1 MSLNPVIAK
10 VTARIIERSK
20 ESRAA
25 YLANMEAAI
34 ANQPGRAKLSC
45 ANWAHAFAAS
55 PGVDK
60 VRALDPNAPN
70 IGIVSAYNDMLS
82 AHQPLEEYPAL
93 IKVAARE
100 VGATAQFAGGVPA
113 MCDGVTQGRPGM
125 ELSLFSRDV
134 IAMATGIA
142 LTHDAFDSALYLG
155 VCDKIVPGLVIGA
168 LTFSHLPALFVP
180 AGPMTSGLPNSEKA
194 RIRALYAEGKVG
206 RAELLEAESASYHG
220 PGTCTF
226 YGTANTNQML
236 MELMGFHLPG
246 SAFVHPNTPLREAL
260 VKEAARRAAAVTNKG
275 NEFIPVGRMIDEKSV
290 VNGVVGLMATGGS
303 TNLAL
308 HLVAM
313 AHAAGVIL
321 TLEDL
326 DEISK
331 ATPLLARV
339 YPNGSADVNHFQAA
353 GGMAFVIRELLK
365 AGLAHEDVLTIA
377 GPGLSRYTQEPVL
390 VDGEL
395 TWRDGAEESLDTA
408 IVRPISDAFSPEG
421 GLRMLGGNIGR
432 GVMKISAVKPEHH
445 VITAPAAVFQE
456 QEDFIAAFKRGELD
470 RDVVVVMRFQ
480 GPAANGMPELHN
492 LSPSISV
499 LLDRGY
505 KVALVTDGRMSGASG
520 KTPAAIHVT
529 PEAAKGGLL
538 AYVQDGD
545 VITVDAT
552 HGDLKVLVDEATL
565 RARTPANVPASK
577 PGFGREL
584 FGWMRAGVGP
594 ADHGASVLFA

>member
-1 MSLNPVIAK
+1 MSLNPVIAE
-10 VTARIIERSK
+10 VTARIVERSK
-20 ESRAA
+20 DSRAA
-25 YLANMEAAI
+25 YLANMQHAI
-34 ANQPGRAKLSC
+34 DSQPGRAKLSC

-134 IAMATGIA
+134 IAMATAVA

-155 VCDKIVPGLVIGA
+155 VCDKIVPGLVMGA

-206 RAELLEAESASYHG
+206 RAELLEAEQASYHG

-275 NEFIPVGRMIDEKSV
+275 NEFIPVGRMIDEKSI

-308 HLVAM
+308 HLIAM

-326 DEISK
+326 DDISK

-365 AGLAHEDVLTIA
+365 AGLVHEDVQTIA
-377 GPGLSRYTQEPVL
+377 GPGLSLYAQEPHL
-390 VDGEL
+390 EDGVL
-395 TWRDGAEESLDTA
+395 TWRDGAAESLDTA
-408 IVRPISDAFSPEG
+408 IVRPVSDPFSKEG
-421 GLRMLGGNIGR
+421 GLRLLAGNLGR

-445 VITAPAAVFQE
+445 VIEAPCAVFQE

-470 RDVVVVMRFQ
+470 RDVVVVVRFQ
-480 GPAANGMPELHN
+480 GPSANGMPELHN

-529 PEAAKGGLL
+529 PEAAKGGPL

-545 VITVDAT
+545 VISVNAET
-552 HGDLKVLVDEATL
+552 GELKILVDEAAL
-565 RARTPANVPASK
+565 LARTPANVPASK

-584 FGWMRAGVGP
+584 FGWMRSGVGA
-594 ADHGASVLFA
+594 ADAGASVFA

>member
-1 MSLNPVIAK
+1 MNPVIAE

-20 ESRAA
+20 DSRAA

-34 ANQPGRAKLSC
+34 EAQPGRAKLSC

-93 IKVAARE
+93 IKAAARE

-134 IAMATGIA
+134 IAMATAVA

-155 VCDKIVPGLVIGA
+155 VCDKIVPGLVMGA

-206 RAELLEAESASYHG
+206 RVELLEAEQASYHG

-275 NEFIPVGRMIDEKSV
+275 NEFLPVGRMVDEKSF

-308 HLVAM
+308 HLIAM
-313 AHAAGVIL
+313 AHSAGIIL

-326 DEISK
+326 DDISK

-353 GGMAFVIRELLK
+353 GGMAFIIRELLK
-365 AGLAHEDVLTIA
+365 AGLVHEDVQTIA
-377 GPGLSRYTQEPVL
+377 GSGLSLYAQEPHLEDGVL
-390 VDGEL
+390 S
-395 TWRDGAEESLDTA
+395 WREGAAESLDTA
-408 IVRPISDAFSPEG
+408 IVRPVSEPFSKEG
-421 GLRMLGGNIGR
+421 GLRLLAGNLGR

-445 VITAPAAVFQE
+445 VIEAPCAVFQE

-470 RDVVVVMRFQ
+470 RDVVVVVRFQ
-480 GPAANGMPELHN
+480 GPSANGMPELHN

-529 PEAAKGGLL
+529 PEAAKGGPL

-545 VITVDAT
+545 VIRVNAET
-552 HGDLKVLVDEATL
+552 GDLQILVDEAAL
-565 RARTPANVPASK
+565 LARTPANVPASK

-584 FGWMRAGVGP
+584 FGWMRQGVGA
-594 ADHGASVLFA
+594 ADAGASVFA

>member
-1 MSLNPVIAK
+1 MALNPVIAE
-10 VTARIIERSK
+10 VTARIVERSK
-20 ESRAA
+20 DSRAA
-25 YLANMEAAI
+25 YLANMEHAI
-34 ANQPGRAKLSC
+34 ESQPGRAKLSC

-125 ELSLFSRDV
+125 ELSLFSREV
-134 IAMATGIA
+134 IAMATAVA
-142 LTHDAFDSALYLG
+142 LSHDAFDSALYLG

-206 RAELLEAESASYHG
+206 RAELLEAEQASYHG

-275 NEFIPVGRMIDEKSV
+275 NEFIPVGRMIDEKSI

-308 HLVAM
+308 HIVAM
-313 AHAAGVIL
+313 AHAAGVLL

-326 DEISK
+326 DDISK

-339 YPNGSADVNHFQAA
+339 YPNGAADVNHFQAA
-353 GGMAFVIRELLK
+353 GGMAFIIRELLK
-365 AGLAHEDVLTIA
+365 AGLVHEDVQTIA
-377 GPGLSRYTQEPVL
+377 GPGLSLYAQEPHL
-390 VDGEL
+390 EDGVL
-395 TWRDGAEESLDTA
+395 TWREGATESLDTA
-408 IVRPISDAFSPEG
+408 IVRPVSDPFSPEG
-421 GLRMLGGNIGR
+421 GLRLLAGNLGR

-445 VITAPAAVFQE
+445 VIEAPAAVFQE

-470 RDVVVVMRFQ
+470 RDVVVVVRFQ
-480 GPAANGMPELHN
+480 GPSANGMPELHN

-529 PEAAKGGLL
+529 PEAAKGGPL

-545 VITVDAT
+545 VISVNAET
-552 HGDLKVLVDEATL
+552 GELKILVDEAVL
-565 RARTPANVPASK
+565 RARTPANVPVSK

-584 FGWMRAGVGP
+584 FGWMRSGVGA
-594 ADHGASVLFA
+594 ADAGASVFA

>member
-1 MSLNPVIAK
+1 MSLNPVIAE
-10 VTARIIERSK
+10 VTARIVARSK
-20 ESRAA
+20 DSRAA
-25 YLANMEAAI
+25 YLANMEHAI
-34 ANQPGRAKLSC
+34 ESQPGRAKLSC

-93 IKVAARE
+93 IKAAARE

-134 IAMATGIA
+134 IAMATAVA

-155 VCDKIVPGLVIGA
+155 VCDKIVPGLVMGA

-275 NEFIPVGRMIDEKSV
+275 NEFIPVGRMIDEKSI

-308 HLVAM
+308 HIIAM
-313 AHAAGVIL
+313 AHAAGVQL

-326 DEISK
+326 DDISR

-365 AGLAHEDVLTIA
+365 AGLVHEDVQTIA
-377 GPGLSRYTQEPVL
+377 GAGLSLYAQEPHLEDGVL
-390 VDGEL
+390 K
-395 TWRDGAEESLDTA
+395 WREGAAESLDTA
-408 IVRPISDAFSPEG
+408 IVRPVSDPFSKEG
-421 GLRMLGGNIGR
+421 GLRLLAGNLGR

-445 VITAPAAVFQE
+445 VIEAPCAVFQE

-470 RDVVVVMRFQ
+470 RDVVVVVRFQ
-480 GPAANGMPELHN
+480 GPSANGMPELHN

-529 PEAAKGGLL
+529 PEAAKGGPL

-545 VITVDAT
+545 VISVNAET
-552 HGDLKVLVDEATL
+552 GELKILVDEAAF

-584 FGWMRAGVGP
+584 FGWMRQGVGA
-594 ADHGASVLFA
+594 ADAGASVFA

>member
-1 MSLNPVIAK
+1 MSLNPVIAE
-10 VTARIIERSK
+10 VTARIVERSK
-20 ESRAA
+20 DSRAA
-25 YLANMEAAI
+25 YLANMQHAI
-34 ANQPGRAKLSC
+34 DSQPGRAKLSC

-82 AHQPLEEYPAL
+82 AHQPLEAYPAL
-93 IKVAARE
+93 IKAAARE

-125 ELSLFSRDV
+125 ELSLFSREV
-134 IAMATGIA
+134 IAMATAVA

-206 RAELLEAESASYHG
+206 RAELLEAEQASYHG

-275 NEFIPVGRMIDEKSV
+275 NEFLPVGRMIDEKSI

-308 HLVAM
+308 HIVAM
-313 AHAAGVIL
+313 AHAAGVQL

-326 DEISK
+326 DDISK

-339 YPNGSADVNHFQAA
+339 YPNGAADVNHFQAA
-353 GGMAFVIRELLK
+353 GGMAFIIRELLK
-365 AGLAHEDVLTIA
+365 AGLVHDDVQTIA
-377 GPGLSRYTQEPVL
+377 GPGLSFYAQEPHLEDGVL
-390 VDGEL
+390 K
-395 TWRDGAEESLDTA
+395 WREGATESLDTA
-408 IVRPISDAFSPEG
+408 IVRPVSDPFSPEG
-421 GLRMLGGNIGR
+421 GLRLLAGNLGR

-470 RDVVVVMRFQ
+470 RDVVVVVRFQ
-480 GPAANGMPELHN
+480 GPSANGMPELHN

-529 PEAAKGGLL
+529 PEAAKGGPL

-545 VITVDAT
+545 VITVNAET
-552 HGDLKVLVDEATL
+552 GELKILVDEAVL

-584 FGWMRAGVGP
+584 FGWMRSGVGA
-594 ADHGASVLFA
+594 ADAGASVFA

>member
-1 MSLNPVIAK
+1 MSLNPVIAD
-10 VTARIIERSK
+10 VTARIVARSRD
-20 ESRAA
+20 SRAA
-25 YLANMEAAI
+25 YLANMEQAI

-60 VRALDPNAPN
+60 LRALDPNAPN

-82 AHQPLEEYPAL
+82 AHQPLEAYPAL
-93 IKVAARE
+93 IKDAARE

-134 IAMATGIA
+134 IAMATAVA

-168 LTFSHLPALFVP
+168 MTFSHLPALFVP

-206 RAELLEAESASYHG
+206 REELLAAESASYHG

-260 VKEAARRAAAVTNKG
+260 VKESARRVAAVTNKG
-275 NEFIPVGRMIDEKSV
+275 NEFIPVGRMIDEKSF

-308 HLVAM
+308 HIIAM
-313 AHAAGVIL
+313 AAAGGVQL

-326 DEISK
+326 DDISR

-365 AGLAHEDVLTIA
+365 AGLVHEDVQTIA
-377 GPGLSRYTQEPVL
+377 GAGLSLYAQEPVL
-390 VDGEL
+390 EDGVL
-395 TWRDGAEESLDTA
+395 TWRDGAHESLDTA
-408 IVRPISDAFSPEG
+408 IVRPVSDPFSKEG
-421 GLRMLGGNIGR
+421 GLRLMAGNLGR

-445 VITAPAAVFQE
+445 VIEAPCAVFQE

-470 RDVVVVMRFQ
+470 RDVVVVVRFQ
-480 GPAANGMPELHN
+480 GPSANGMPELHN

-499 LLDRGY
+499 LLDRGH

-529 PEAAKGGLL
+529 PEAAKGGPL

-545 VITVDAT
+545 VIRVNAET
-552 HGDLKVLVDEATL
+552 GELKIMVDEATL
-565 RARTPANVPASK
+565 LARTPANVPASK

-584 FGWMRAGVGP
+584 FGWMRSGVGA
-594 ADHGASVLFA
+594 ADAGASVFA

>member
-1 MSLNPVIAK
+1 MSLNPVIAD
-10 VTARIIERSK
+10 VTARIVARSQ

-25 YLANMEAAI
+25 YLANMQHAI
-34 ANQPGRAKLSC
+34 DSQPGRAKLSC

-70 IGIVSAYNDMLS
+70 LGIVSAYNDMLS
-82 AHQPLEEYPAL
+82 AHQPLEAYPAL
-93 IKVAARE
+93 IKAAARE

-125 ELSLFSRDV
+125 ELSLFSREV
-134 IAMATGIA
+134 IAMATAVA
-142 LTHDAFDSALYLG
+142 LTHDAFDAALYLG

-206 RAELLEAESASYHG
+206 RAELLEAEQASYHG

-260 VKEAARRAAAVTNKG
+260 VREAARRAAAVTNKG
-275 NEFIPVGRMIDEKSV
+275 NEFIPVGRMIDEKSI

-308 HLVAM
+308 HIIAM
-313 AHAAGVIL
+313 AAAAGVIL

-326 DEISK
+326 DDISR

-339 YPNGSADVNHFQAA
+339 YPNGAADVNHFQAA
-353 GGMAFVIRELLK
+353 GGMAFIIRELLK
-365 AGLAHEDVLTIA
+365 AGLVHEDVQTIV
-377 GPGLSRYTQEPVL
+377 GPGLSLYAQEPHLEDGVL
-390 VDGEL
+390 K
-395 TWRDGAEESLDTA
+395 WREGAHESLDTA
-408 IVRPISDAFSPEG
+408 IVRPVSDPFSPEG
-421 GLRMLGGNIGR
+421 GLRLMAGNLGR

-445 VITAPAAVFQE
+445 VIEAPAAVFQE

-470 RDVVVVMRFQ
+470 RDVVVVVRFQ
-480 GPAANGMPELHN
+480 GPSANGMPELHN

-529 PEAAKGGLL
+529 PEAAKGGPL

-545 VITVDAT
+545 MISVNAET
-552 HGDLKVLVDEATL
+552 GELKILVDEAVL

-584 FGWMRAGVGP
+584 FGWMRGGVGA
-594 ADHGASVLFA
+594 ADAGASVFA

>member
-1 MSLNPVIAK
+1 MSLNPVIAR
-10 VTARIIERSK
+10 VTDRIIARSRD
-20 ESRAA
+20 SRSA
-25 YLANMEAAI
+25 YLAHMDAAI
-34 ANQPGRAKLSC
+34 ASNPGRAKLSC

-55 PGVDK
+55 PSVDK

-82 AHQPLEEYPAL
+82 AHQPLEAYPAL
-93 IKVAARE
+93 IKEAARE
-100 VGATAQFAGGVPA
+100 AGATAQFAGGVPA

-134 IAMATGIA
+134 IAMATAVA

-180 AGPMTSGLPNSEKA
+180 AGPMTSGLPNNEKA

-206 RAELLEAESASYHG
+206 RDELLAAESASYHG

-260 VKEAARRAAAVTNKG
+260 VKEAARRAAAVTAKG
-275 NEFIPVGRMIDEKSV
+275 NEYIPVGRMIDEKSV

-326 DEISK
+326 DEISR

-377 GPGLSRYTQEPVL
+377 GPGLSRYTQEPAL
-390 VDGEL
+390 VDGQL
-395 TWRDGAEESLDTA
+395 TWRDGAAESLDTA
-408 IVRPISDAFSPEG
+408 IVRPVSDAFSPEG

-432 GVMKISAVKPEHH
+432 GVMKISAVKAEHH
-445 VITAPAAVFQE
+445 AITAPAAVFQE

-499 LLDRGY
+499 LLDRGF

-545 VITVDAT
+545 LITVDAT
-552 HGDLKVLVDEATL
+552 NGDLKVLVDEATL

-577 PGFGREL
+577 PGFGREM

>member
-1 MSLNPVIAK
+1 MSLNPVIAE
-10 VTARIIERSK
+10 VTARIVARSK
-20 ESRAA
+20 DSRAA
-25 YLANMEAAI
+25 YLANMEHAI
-34 ANQPGRAKLSC
+34 QSQPGRAKLSC

-134 IAMATGIA
+134 IAMATAVA

-275 NEFIPVGRMIDEKSV
+275 NEFIPVGRMIDEKSI

-308 HLVAM
+308 HIIAM
-313 AHAAGVIL
+313 AHAAGVQL

-326 DEISK
+326 DDISK

-365 AGLAHEDVLTIA
+365 AGLVHDDVQTIA
-377 GPGLSRYTQEPVL
+377 GPGLSLYAQEPHLEDGVL
-390 VDGEL
+390 K
-395 TWRDGAEESLDTA
+395 WREGTSESLDTA
-408 IVRPISDAFSPEG
+408 IVRPVSDPFSKEG
-421 GLRMLGGNIGR
+421 GLRLLRGNLGR

-470 RDVVVVMRFQ
+470 RDVVVVVRFQ
-480 GPAANGMPELHN
+480 GPSANGMPELHN

-529 PEAAKGGLL
+529 PEAAKGGPL

-545 VITVDAT
+545 VITVNAET
-552 HGDLKVLVDEATL
+552 GELKILVDEAAL
-565 RARTPANVPASK
+565 LARTPANVPASK

-584 FGWMRAGVGP
+584 FGWMRQGVGA
-594 ADHGASVLFA
+594 ADAGASVFA

>member
-1 MSLNPVIAK
+1 MSLNPVIAE
-10 VTARIIERSK
+10 VTARIVERSK
-20 ESRAA
+20 DSRAA
-25 YLANMEAAI
+25 YLANMQHAI
-34 ANQPGRAKLSC
+34 DSQPGRAKLSC

-82 AHQPLEEYPAL
+82 AHQPLEAYPAL
-93 IKVAARE
+93 IKAAARE

-125 ELSLFSRDV
+125 ELSLFSREV
-134 IAMATGIA
+134 IAMATAVA

-206 RAELLEAESASYHG
+206 RAELLEAEQASYHG

-275 NEFIPVGRMIDEKSV
+275 NEFLPVGRMIDEKSI

-308 HLVAM
+308 HIVAM
-313 AHAAGVIL
+313 AHAAGVQL

-326 DEISK
+326 DDISK

-339 YPNGSADVNHFQAA
+339 YPNGAADVNHFQAA
-353 GGMAFVIRELLK
+353 GGMAFIIRELLK
-365 AGLAHEDVLTIA
+365 AGLVHDDVQTIA
-377 GPGLSRYTQEPVL
+377 GPGLSLYAQEPHLEDGVL
-390 VDGEL
+390 K
-395 TWRDGAEESLDTA
+395 WREGATESLDTA
-408 IVRPISDAFSPEG
+408 IVRPVSDPFSPEG
-421 GLRMLGGNIGR
+421 GLRLLAGNLGR

-470 RDVVVVMRFQ
+470 RDVVVVVRFQ
-480 GPAANGMPELHN
+480 GPSANGMPELHN

-529 PEAAKGGLL
+529 PEAAKGGPL

-545 VITVDAT
+545 VISVNAET
-552 HGDLKVLVDEATL
+552 GELKILVDEAVL

-584 FGWMRAGVGP
+584 FGWMRSGVGA
-594 ADHGASVLFA
+594 ADAGASVFA

>member
-1 MSLNPVIAK
+1 MSLNPVIAE
-10 VTARIIERSK
+10 VTARIVARSK
-20 ESRAA
+20 DSRAA
-25 YLANMEAAI
+25 YLANMQHAI
-34 ANQPGRAKLSC
+34 ESQPGRAKLSC

-125 ELSLFSRDV
+125 ELSLFSREV
-134 IAMATGIA
+134 IAMATAVA

-206 RAELLEAESASYHG
+206 RAELLEAEQASYHG

-260 VKEAARRAAAVTNKG
+260 VKEVARRAAAVTNKG
-275 NEFIPVGRMIDEKSV
+275 NEFIPVGRMIDEKSI

-308 HLVAM
+308 HIVAM
-313 AHAAGVIL
+313 AAAAGVIL

-326 DEISK
+326 DDISK

-339 YPNGSADVNHFQAA
+339 YPNGAADVNHFQAA
-353 GGMAFVIRELLK
+353 GGMAFIIRELLK
-365 AGLAHEDVLTIA
+365 AGLVHEDVQTIA
-377 GPGLSRYTQEPVL
+377 GPGLSLYAQEPHLEDGVL
-390 VDGEL
+390 K
-395 TWRDGAEESLDTA
+395 WREGATESLDTA
-408 IVRPISDAFSPEG
+408 IVRPVSDPFSPEG
-421 GLRMLGGNIGR
+421 GLRLLSGNLGR

-470 RDVVVVMRFQ
+470 RDVVVVVRFQ
-480 GPAANGMPELHN
+480 GPSANGMPELHN

-529 PEAAKGGLL
+529 PEAAKGGPL

-545 VITVDAT
+545 VISVNAET
-552 HGDLKVLVDEATL
+552 GELKVLVDEAAL
-565 RARTPANVPASK
+565 LARTPANVPASK

-584 FGWMRAGVGP
+584 FGWMRAGVGA
-594 ADHGASVLFA
+594 ADAGASVFA

>member
-1 MSLNPVIAK
+1 MALNPVIAE
-10 VTARIIERSK
+10 VTARIVERSK
-20 ESRAA
+20 DSRAA
-25 YLANMEAAI
+25 YLANMEHAI
-34 ANQPGRAKLSC
+34 ESQPGRAKLSC

-60 VRALDPNAPN
+60 VRALDPKAPN
-70 IGIVSAYNDMLS
+70 LGIVSAYNDMLS
-82 AHQPLEEYPAL
+82 AHQPLEAYPAL
-93 IKVAARE
+93 IKDAARE

-125 ELSLFSRDV
+125 ELSLFSREV
-134 IAMATGIA
+134 IAMATAVA
-142 LTHDAFDSALYLG
+142 LSHDAFDAGLYLG

-168 LTFSHLPALFVP
+168 LTFSHLPAVFVP

-206 RAELLEAESASYHG
+206 RAELLEAEQASYHG

-275 NEFIPVGRMIDEKSV
+275 NAFLPVGRMIDEKSI

-321 TLEDL
+321 TLEDM
-326 DEISK
+326 DQISR

-353 GGMAFVIRELLK
+353 GGMAF
-365 AGLAHEDVLTIA
+365 
-377 GPGLSRYTQEPVL
+377 
-390 VDGEL
+390 
-395 TWRDGAEESLDTA
+395 
-408 IVRPISDAFSPEG
+408 
-421 GLRMLGGNIGR
+421 
-432 GVMKISAVKPEHH
+432 
-445 VITAPAAVFQE
+445 
-456 QEDFIAAFKRGELD
+456 
-470 RDVVVVMRFQ
+470 
-480 GPAANGMPELHN
+480 
-492 LSPSISV
+492 
-499 LLDRGY
+499 
-505 KVALVTDGRMSGASG
+505 
-520 KTPAAIHVT
+520 
-529 PEAAKGGLL
+529 
-538 AYVQDGD
+538 
-545 VITVDAT
+545 
-552 HGDLKVLVDEATL
+552 
-565 RARTPANVPASK
+565 
-577 PGFGREL
+577 
-584 FGWMRAGVGP
+584 
-594 ADHGASVLFA
+594 

>member
-1 MSLNPVIAK
+1 MSLNPVIAD
-10 VTARIIERSK
+10 VTARIVARSK
-20 ESRAA
+20 DSRAA
-25 YLANMEAAI
+25 YLANMERAI
-34 ANQPGRAKLSC
+34 ENQPGRAKLSC

-82 AHQPLEEYPAL
+82 AHQPLEAYPAL
-93 IKVAARE
+93 IKDAARE

-134 IAMATGIA
+134 IAMATAVA

-260 VKEAARRAAAVTNKG
+260 VKEAARRVAAVTNKG
-275 NEFIPVGRMIDEKSV
+275 NEFIPVGRMIDEKSI

-308 HLVAM
+308 HIIAM
-313 AHAAGVIL
+313 ANAAGVQL

-326 DEISK
+326 DDISR

-365 AGLAHEDVLTIA
+365 AGLVHEDVQTIA
-377 GPGLSRYTQEPVL
+377 GAGLSLYAQEPVL
-390 VDGEL
+390 EDGVL
-395 TWRDGAEESLDTA
+395 KWRDGAHESLDTA
-408 IVRPISDAFSPEG
+408 IVRPVSDPFSKEG
-421 GLRMLGGNIGR
+421 GLRLMAGNLGR

-445 VITAPAAVFQE
+445 VIEAPCAVFQE

-470 RDVVVVMRFQ
+470 RDVVIVVRFQ
-480 GPAANGMPELHN
+480 GPSANGMPELHN

-499 LLDRGY
+499 LLDRGH

-529 PEAAKGGLL
+529 PEAAKGGPL
-538 AYVQDGD
+538 AFVEDGD
-545 VITVDAT
+545 VIRVNAET
-552 HGDLKVLVDEATL
+552 GELNILVDEAIL
-565 RARTPANVPASK
+565 LARTPANVPASK

-584 FGWMRAGVGP
+584 FGWMRAGVGA
-594 ADHGASVLFA
+594 ADAGASVFA